1 MPLVL
6 MFYVFSFALLGRN
19 QNWFFIWMRIEIN
32 TFTFIVIVFFIKNI
46 KKDIL
51 ILFFSIQTISSFIL
65 LTAFLLLENKMP
77 NIVEISYTLI
87 LAIIIKMGAAPL
99 HNWSIPI
106 GIICSP
112 LNIILFLTIQKIF
125 PFFII
130 KRYSNFFF
138 YFFLLFLIWGVLW
151 GATQNISQRIFKNI
165 IIISRISQLSWLLF
179 RLINLTVWETY
190 FIFYLCILVSIKK
203 FFKKNLLRLFSQK
216 NNFLII
222 ILFITL
228 GGLPPL
234 IGFFPKAIVIKIS
247 LILTLGIIL
256 SIILFFSLL
265 DLYVYLRLRILRIF
279 EKKII
284 FRWRKSLNKKYIW
297 LLVSINITVFMLLI
311 I

>member
-6 MFYVFSFALLGRN
+6 MFYMFSFALLGRN

-32 TFTFIVIVFFIKNI
+32 TFTFIVIIFFIKNI

-99 HNWSIPI
+99 HNWSIPV

-228 GGLPPL
+228 GGLPPF
-234 IGFFPKAIVIKIS
+234 IGFFPKVIVIKIS

-297 LLVSINITVFMLLI
+297 LLVSINITVFILLI